1 MTSRANKRNF
11 FVSFRE
17 TYFFLPAMI
26 VRLNRIFF
34 STSVLLLLTY
44 ASVAQT
50 FPGYNN
56 SNYAGIYGVFSNPAS
71 AAGYR
76 YKWDVNI
83 IGADVNAGNTYV
95 SVPKSM
101 LFSQPDTL
109 RRNRDY
115 FLDEGANRKQNG
127 WEMAEIVLPS
137 VLYAIDEKQSL
148 SFVWRMRSSSNGGNV
163 TTPIA
168 NFFGVDFPNT
178 GYKNVNLSIP
188 QTGVTSHIWHELG
201 LSYARVIKESYS
213 GRLKAGITL
222 KLLSG
227 VAAGYA
233 SVKDANFRL
242 NTTRDATISS
252 GTLSYGYSKELDNWE
267 SPAQKNLKLFNN
279 VGLGADIG
287 MIYEYRPDNGG
298 FGAYEGSDAD
308 DYKFR
313 IGVSITDIGRI
324 KYTKGANNTDLS
336 LVKDHVDPNDLQYKK
351 NESLQQYA
359 RRLNKYFTPLASDS
373 TFNMTLPTALN
384 LMGDYNIDGRF
395 FISANAV
402 IALTAGR
409 RDITKTYALTQ
420 FNITPRYETRIF
432 GAYLPLTINHNGQ
445 ADVGAG
451 IRIGPLLIGSGT
463 IFTNLLERRIDHAEA
478 FVALRLNSSMFERG
492 DGNGGGIFRMRKRQ
506 LGCPVN
512 NN

>member
-1 MTSRANKRNF
+1 MQA
-11 FVSFRE
+11 
-17 TYFFLPAMI
+17 AM
-26 VRLNRIFF
+26 
-34 STSVLLLLTY
+34 
-44 ASVAQT
+44 AQT

-95 SVPKSM
+95 SVPKSV
-101 LFSQPDTL
+101 LFNIPDSL
-109 RRNRDY
+109 RLNRDY
-115 FLDEGANRKQNG
+115 FVDQGANRKQNG

-137 VLYAIDEKQSL
+137 VLYAIDEKQSV

-168 NFFGVDFPNT
+168 NFFGINFPNT
-178 GYKNVNLSIP
+178 DYLGTNLSIP
-188 QTGVTSHIWHELG
+188 QVGVSSHIWHELG
-201 LSYARVIKESYS
+201 FSYARVIKETYS
-213 GRLKAGITL
+213 GRLKGGITL

-233 SVKDANFRL
+233 AAKDVNFRL
-242 NTTRDATISS
+242 NSNRDAAITS
-252 GTLSYGYSKELDNWE
+252 GTLYYGYSKELDDWQ

-279 VGLGADIG
+279 NSIGADIG
-287 MIYEYRPDNGG
+287 VIYEYRPDNGG

-308 DYKFR
+308 EYKFR
-313 IGVSITDIGRI
+313 IGASVTDIGRI
-324 KYTKGANNTDLS
+324 KYTKGANNADLS
-336 LVKDHVDPNDLQYKK
+336 LVKDHVVPKDVEYRKK
-351 NESLQQYA
+351 ESLQQYA
-359 RRLNKYFTPLASDS
+359 RRLNNYFTPMASDS

-395 FISANAV
+395 FVSANAV
-402 IALTAGR
+402 IALTAGQ
-409 RDITKTYALTQ
+409 RDISKTHALTQ
-420 FNITPRYETRIF
+420 FNITPRYETYLF
-432 GAYLPLTINHNGQ
+432 GAYLPMTINRNGQ

-451 IRIGPLLIGSGT
+451 IRIGPLLIGSST
-463 IFTNLLERRIDHAEA
+463 IFNNLFQRRIDHAEA

-512 NN
+512 Y